1 MREETTISSGDSPAL
16 FFADAPGS
24 YVGNP
29 TTRYCA
35 RCEDPIALDYRPPAR
50 RRKRGPRYCGRDCYL
65 LDVVVPARPGRPPTS
80 VLSPAAVSALV
91 GLVAAP
97 RLLPPAMRAK
107 LWRLGLVTPTGK
119 GHKTVRLNSLG
130 KRLVRRVSG

>member
-1 MREETTISSGDSPAL
+1 MRTEYPGADRAP
-16 FFADAPGS
+16 FFADTPGS
-24 YVGNP
+24 NVGNP
-29 TTRYCA
+29 TTRFCS
-35 RCEDPIALDYRPPAR
+35 RCEEPIAIDYRPPAR

-65 LDVVVPARPGRPPTS
+65 LDVVVPARGRSPTS

-107 LWRLGLVTPTGK
+107 LWRLGLVTPTGR

-130 KRLVRRVSG
+130 KRLVRQVSG